1 MSVKALYQYL
11 EFLKISGIQ
20 DVFVKMPFPEYREN
34 SNTKLDKQKVLEE
47 LSQKYATCQ
56 KCKLWEGRNRL
67 VYGQGNSDAG
77 LMLIGEGPG
86 AEEDRTGQAFVGR
99 AGQLLTKML
108 KAIDLEREEVFI
120 GNIVKCRPPGNR
132 DPQEAERR
140 TCLPYLLEQIEII
153 QPQILLLLG
162 KVAGNTIL
170 NTDLALGRMREQVFD
185 FQGIPTYVTYHP
197 SALLR
202 HQEWKKPTWTDL
214 QKVRDHYRN
223 LPPKN

>member
-1 MSVKALYQYL
+1 MSVKALHQYL

-20 DVFVKMPFPEYREN
+20 DIFVKPTPSESREI
-34 SNTKLDKQKVLEE
+34 SYTIMDKQKILEE
-47 LSQKYATCQ
+47 LSQKYANCQ
-56 KCKLWEGRNRL
+56 KCNLWEGRNKL
-67 VYGQGNSDAG
+67 VYGQGNSDAS

-86 AEEDRTGQAFVGR
+86 AEENKTGLAFVGR

-108 KAIDLEREEVFI
+108 KAIDLEREEVYI

-132 DPQEAERR
+132 DPLEEERI

-153 QPQILLLLG
+153 QPQILLLMG

-170 NTDLALGRMREQVFD
+170 KNSLALGKMRETIFE
-185 FQGIPTYVTYHP
+185 FKGIPTYVTYHP

-202 HQEWKKPTWTDL
+202 HEGWKKPTWIDL
-214 QKVRDHYRN
+214 QKVRDHYRK